1 MRTSPWNLI
10 KQKVYT
16 FEALNN
22 TVSQWKINNQTI
34 VFTNGCFDLLHLGHI
49 NYLLRTSSL
58 ADKMIVGI
66 NSDASVS
73 KLKGIN
79 RPLQKEN
86 DRALILA
93 NFSFIDAVVVFDEPT
108 PLKLITTYQP
118 NIITK
123 GGDYD
128 VEGVVGGKETMDLGG
143 SVVLLPFIPGHST
156 SAIEQK
162 ILNR

>member
-1 MRTSPWNLI
+1 
-10 KQKVYT
+10 
-16 FEALNN
+16 
-22 TVSQWKINNQTI
+22 
-34 VFTNGCFDLLHLGHI
+34 
-49 NYLLRTSSL
+49 
-58 ADKMIVGI
+58 MIVGI

-128 VEGVVGGKETMDLGG
+128 VEGVVGGKETMNLGG